1 VSSLS
6 SSQQASDP
14 LEELLG
20 GRYRLLEPLSGGGFG
35 QTFLAQDLHLPG
47 NCRCVVKCLHLFS
60 NAAHLK
66 TAQRLFNTEAE
77 VLYQL
82 GDHDQI
88 PRLLAHFEHEQKFY
102 LVQELVVGK
111 SLSELLPAG
120 QPWMESQVVEF
131 LRDILTTLTFVH
143 QQNVIHRDIK
153 PANLICR
160 TRDSKT
166 VLIDFGAVKQ
176 VSDQYTYSNPDASH
190 TISIGTQGYMP
201 NEQLAGTPRFSS
213 DIYAVG
219 MIAIQA
225 LTGVSPRA
233 LKLDPRTSEIE
244 WQNLATQASPGLIA
258 VLNKMTR
265 YDFRARYTTAVEALV
280 AIEQLANISRSRSF
294 KPSFQPL
301 IQSLTPGATAGWQ
314 TVAQTSSLLLK
325 PLVQVSTKSV
335 SAFRK
340 ASPSPSTAPT
350 IRLAML
356 TELGQLKF
364 RRLPLPL
371 VGVAALGILAVM
383 VKVSPFSQPT
393 VQLPPAS
400 SPSPSVPSSPSASPS
415 PVSPSPVS
423 PSPVSPSPVS
433 PSPKIS
439 PSPASSSSPVAQI
452 TVLQS
457 EADSVIQ
464 VAQATVAAV
473 LLSQADQ
480 LRQQGQSQP
489 ALDHYQQVIAL
500 NPKLAEAQWGS
511 CYSLNALEKFAEAMT
526 ACDAALVIKPD
537 YAEAIWSKGYSL
549 DRQQQDQ
556 EALKLYEQAI
566 AIKPDFAEAWNNK
579 GAALLQLNQPTE
591 AVAAFDQAVRLK
603 PDFAE
608 AWNNRGAA
616 LWKLRRLEEAVK
628 SVNKAL
634 EIRPDYQDALRF
646 KQEMIQQLGD
656 DIRQKLR

>member
-1 VSSLS
+1 MSGFP
-6 SSQQASDP
+6 SSQQASEP
-14 LEELLG
+14 PEEILG
-20 GRYRLLEPLSGGGFG
+20 GRYRLLEPLGGGGFG

-47 NCRCVVKCLHLFS
+47 NSHCVIKRLHLFS
-60 NAAHLK
+60 NVAHLK

-88 PRLLAHFEHEQKFY
+88 PRLLAHFEYEQKFY
-102 LVQELVVGK
+102 LAQELVVGK
-111 SLSELLPAG
+111 SLSELLLAG
-120 QPWMESQVVEF
+120 QPWTESQVVEF

-160 TRDSKT
+160 ARDSKI

-176 VSDQYTYSNPDASH
+176 VSDQYTYSNSDASH

-225 LTGVSPRA
+225 LTGVSPRS
-233 LKLDPRTSEIE
+233 LSLDPRTSEIE
-244 WQNLATQASPGLIA
+244 WQDLAVQASSGLIA

-265 YDFRARYTTAVEALV
+265 YDFRTRYATAVEAIA
-280 AIEQLANISRSRSF
+280 AIEQLSNISLSRSI
-294 KPSFQPL
+294 KPPALQPL
-301 IQSLTPGATAGWQ
+301 IQSLTPGTTAGWQ
-314 TVAQTSSLLLK
+314 TVAQTSNLLLK
-325 PLVQVSTKSV
+325 PLAQATTKSV
-335 SAFRK
+335 LAFRK
-340 ASPSPSTAPT
+340 ASTSLSTVPT

-364 RRLPLPL
+364 RRLPL
-371 VGVAALGILAVM
+371 VGVAVLGILGILAVII
-383 VKVSPFSQPT
+383 KVSPFSQPI
-393 VQLPPAS
+393 VQSPPTS
-400 SPSPSVPSSPSASPS
+400 SPSPSVPSSPSASPNSSAS
-415 PVSPSPVS
+415 PN
-423 PSPVSPSPVS
+423 
-433 PSPKIS
+433 PKIS
-439 PSPASSSSPVAQI
+439 PSPASSSPVAQA
-452 TVLQS
+452 TVLLS
-457 EADSVIQ
+457 EADAVIQ
-464 VAQATVAAV
+464 VAQATVAV
-473 LLSQADQ
+473 TLLFRAEQ
-480 LRQQGQSQP
+480 LRQQGQAQP
-489 ALDHYQQVIAL
+489 ALDHYQQVTML
-500 NPKLAEAQWGS
+500 NPKLAEAHWGR
-511 CYSLNALEKFAEAMT
+511 CYSLNALEKVTEAMP
-526 ACDAALVIKPD
+526 ACDAALAIKPD
-537 YAEAIWSKGYSL
+537 YAEALWSKGYSL

-556 EALKLYEQAI
+556 KALNLYEQAI
-566 AIKPDFAEAWNNK
+566 AIKPDFAEAWSNK

-603 PDFAE
+603 PDLAE